1 MCGSLISKRLHGGAL
16 SWHASSVV
24 PRIKPGVAPL
34 RAGEG
39 NSFLLRRMHSMTGIV
54 PIGAFL
60 LEHFISNYEAFK
72 GPEAYGA
79 QVKFLNSL
87 PFVVGLELFFIW
99 IPILYHGLYG
109 VWIWWRGDTNV
120 GDYPWQGNWL
130 YTSQRWT
137 GIIAFIYIVQ
147 HTYYLR
153 FTGVHLPTHPMQS
166 FAKVQGEFPNPG
178 HDSVLRRWA
187 SSRRRGT
194 SLWNVA
200 VRRQVGH
207 HDRRKSTP
215 ALWLYLSVAC
225 ARPDQ
230 LGRGQ
235 HVRVPE
241 HSAPAAGAECSG
253 KRCNAGEVKI
263 HELWSHIARGKPRH

>member
-1 MCGSLISKRLHGGAL
+1 M
-16 SWHASSVV
+16 ASAAQTVT

-39 NSFLLRRMHSMTGIV
+39 ISFFLRRLHSLTGIV

-99 IPILYHGLYG
+99 IPILYHGIYG
-109 VWIWWRGDTNV
+109 VYIWWNGDSNV
-120 GDYPWQGNWL
+120 GEYPWTGNWL

-137 GIIAFIYIVQ
+137 GIIAFIYMIQ

-153 FTGVHLPTHPMQS
+153 FSGVHLPSHPELS
-166 FAKVQGEFPNPG
+166 FAKVQNELQHPWMIAFYAVGIITASWHFSYGLWLFAAKWGITTGE
-178 HDSVLRRWA
+178 RA
-187 SSRRRGT
+187 RRRLGYICLLLALGLVAIGAT
-194 SLWNVA
+194 SMYGFLTTP
-200 VRRQVGH
+200 RQSL
-207 HDRRKSTP
+207 DANS
-215 ALWLYLSVAC
+215 
-225 ARPDQ
+225 
-230 LGRGQ
+230 
-235 HVRVPE
+235 PE
-241 HSAPAAGAECSG
+241 NIVM
-253 KRCNAGEVKI
+253 R
-263 HELWSHIARGKPRH
+263 